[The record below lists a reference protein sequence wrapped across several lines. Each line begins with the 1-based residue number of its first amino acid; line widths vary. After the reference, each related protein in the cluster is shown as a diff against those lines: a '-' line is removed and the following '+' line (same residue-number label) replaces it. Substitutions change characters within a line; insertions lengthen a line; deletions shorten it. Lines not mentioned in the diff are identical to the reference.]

1 MDISAFLQEFRLEAL
16 EHLELLGVGLLR
28 LEREEPAT
36 DRPDAAVVRQMFL
49 SAHTIKGGASMLSL
63 TLIKTLTHA
72 LEDVL
77 GALRD
82 GREPLGTYTVA
93 LLFETLDALRA
104 WVEGELQPPETPPE
118 LEDLLERLRVWPKE
132 VAREVAPVEPS
143 PTASQ
148 TFETESWRAL
158 LLEPSPTARWVLK
171 AQLERQGFEVVEVES
186 LEQALET
193 LSHGVFA
200 RVLCPCEPGGVR
212 PETLLERFPDLEHL
226 WVTALESLPVPP
238 TARLLLRGSWGD
250 ELALEE
256 V

>member
-1 MDISAFLQEFRLEAL
+1 M
-16 EHLELLGVGLLR
+16 
-28 LEREEPAT
+28 
-36 DRPDAAVVRQMFL
+36 
-49 SAHTIKGGASMLSL
+49 
-63 TLIKTLTHA
+63 
-72 LEDVL
+72 
-77 GALRD
+77 
-82 GREPLGTYTVA
+82 A

-104 WVEGELQPPETPPE
+104 RVEGELQPPETPPE

-132 VAREVAPVEPS
+132 VAKEVAREVAREVAPVEPA

-148 TFETESWRAL
+148 TFETASETASRRAL

-200 RVLCPCEPGGVR
+200 RVLCPDEPGGVR

-238 TARLLLRGSWGD
+238 TARLLLRGSWSD